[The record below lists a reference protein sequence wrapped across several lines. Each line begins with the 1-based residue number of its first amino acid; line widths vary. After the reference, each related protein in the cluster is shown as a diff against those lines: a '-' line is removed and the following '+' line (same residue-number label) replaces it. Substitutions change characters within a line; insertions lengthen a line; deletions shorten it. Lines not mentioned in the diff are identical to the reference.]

1 MVRSQ
6 LSCDWSATILTSDWC
21 SPDTQRLNCSDPDTV
36 YSHGPALLASLRG
49 EGVGGE
55 VRLTGHGKAALTG
68 QLGGEATLTGQ
79 LSFNTAGER
88 ADLGLQLLASRGT
101 TTTTLGVF
109 R

>member
-1 MVRSQ
+1 M
-6 LSCDWSATILTSDWC
+6 SCDWSATILISDWC

-49 EGVGGE
+49 QGAGGE
-55 VRLTGHGKAALTG
+55 ATLTGH
-68 QLGGEATLTGQ
+68 GEATLTGQ
-79 LSFNTAGER
+79 LGFTKAGER

-101 TTTTLGVF
+101 TTATLGVF

>member
-6 LSCDWSATILTSDWC
+6 VSCDWSATILISDWC

-49 EGVGGE
+49 QGVGGE
-55 VRLTGHGKAALTG
+55 AALTG
-68 QLGGEATLTGQ
+68 P
-79 LSFNTAGER
+79 LSFNKAGER

>member
-6 LSCDWSATILTSDWC
+6 VSCDWSATILISDWC

-49 EGVGGE
+49 QGVGGE
-55 VRLTGHGKAALTG
+55 AALTG
-68 QLGGEATLTGQ
+68 QLGGEAALTGP

-88 ADLGLQLLASRGT
+88 ADLGLQLLASQGT

>member
-1 MVRSQ
+1 M
-6 LSCDWSATILTSDWC
+6 SCDWSATILTSDWC

-49 EGVGGE
+49 QGV
-55 VRLTGHGKAALTG
+55 
-68 QLGGEATLTGQ
+68 GGEATLTGPGEATLTGHGEATLTGP

-88 ADLGLQLLASRGT
+88 ADLGLQLLASRGA